1 MSKGFSLLFLLLL
14 VFSSANSQWIIQ
26 HTSVPSQSIYCVKF
40 FNDNT
45 GYHSGVLYNSSTF
58 NIYKTTNGG
67 INYTAQNSH
76 YTAQRFMSVFILHP
90 DTVFFS
96 GNYGKILRTVNG
108 GQNWVTLYSD
118 STRQFWGL
126 WFVNSLTG
134 FVAGSY
140 GTIMKTTNR
149 GDNWT
154 LLTTSLQNAL
164 DGIYF
169 VNENTGYVG
178 GSFIILKTTDA
189 GTTWINKNGLFFSLE
204 SAKAVYFSDEDTG
217 MYSTNA
223 GRIIKTTDG
232 GDTWTQV
239 YYQPNSAVWDLSFT
253 DSQTGYGCASNGK
266 VIKTTNG
273 GTNWTTQDTPLT
285 ENLYAIHFPSMLT
298 GYVAS
303 WSGKILK
310 TTNGG
315 VIYVSNSSNEN
326 PDKFNLYQNYPN
338 PFNPSTKINFSIP
351 VRGYV
356 SLRVYSSLGKEIN
369 NLVDE
374 QLSRGF
380 YEIEYDGSNL
390 NSGVYFYRIAI
401 HSDKLITDDPE
412 SSSGQ
417 VFVDV
422 KKMVL
427 LK

>member
-1 MSKGFSLLFLLLL
+1 MNKTYTILILLSLIFST
-14 VFSSANSQWIIQ
+14 ANSQWIIQ
-26 HTSVPSQSIYCVKF
+26 HTSVPAQSVYCVRF

-76 YTAQRFMSVFILHP
+76 YTAQRYMSVFILHP

-118 STRQFWGL
+118 TTRQLWGL
-126 WFVNSLTG
+126 WFVNSQTG
-134 FVAGSY
+134 FVAGSH
-140 GTIMKTTNR
+140 GTIMKTTNS

-154 LLTTSLQNAL
+154 QLTTSIQNAL

-178 GSFIILKTTDA
+178 GSFIILKTTNA
-189 GTTWINKNGLFFSLE
+189 GTTWINMNGIFVSFE
-204 SAKAVYFSDEDTG
+204 SANSVYFSDENTG

-232 GDTWTQV
+232 GGTWTQV
-239 YYQPNSAVWDLSFT
+239 YSQPNSAVWDLSFP
-253 DSQTGYGCASNGK
+253 DSQTGYGCTSTGT
-266 VIKTTNG
+266 VIKTING
-273 GTNWTTQDTPLT
+273 GTNWIIQNTPLT
-285 ENLYAIHFPSMLT
+285 ENLYSIHFPSMLT

-315 VIYVSNSSNEN
+315 VTFIGNMINQN
-326 PDKFNLYQNYPN
+326 PKDFALHQNYPN
-338 PFNPSTKINFSIP
+338 PFNPSTKISFSIP
-351 VRGYV
+351 GRGYV
-356 SLRVYSSLGKEIN
+356 SLKVYNSLGKEIN

-374 QLSRGF
+374 QLSRGYF
-380 YEIEYDGSNL
+380 EVEFDGRKL
-390 NSGVYFYRIAI
+390 NSGVYFY
-401 HSDKLITDDPE
+401 KLRYTSIDGHHFTDT
-412 SSSGQ
+412 
-417 VFVDV
+417 
-422 KKMVL
+422 KKL
-427 LK
+427 LLFK

>member
-1 MSKGFSLLFLLLL
+1 MSKVFPILFLLLL

-118 STRQFWGL
+118 TTRQFWGL

-154 LLTTSLQNAL
+154 LLTTLLQNAL

-169 VNENTGYVG
+169 VNENTGYVAG
-178 GSFIILKTTDA
+178 ANVVLKTTNA
-189 GTTWINKNGLFFSLE
+189 GVNWTNKNGIFISGFE
-204 SAKAVYFSDEDTG
+204 TAKALYFSDENKG

-223 GRIIKTTDG
+223 GRIVKTTDG
-232 GDTWTQV
+232 GDTWTEI
-239 YYQPNSAVWDLSFT
+239 YYQPSTAVWDLSFT
-253 DSQTGYGCASNGK
+253 NSQTGYGCTSNGK

-273 GTNWTTQDTPLT
+273 GTNWIIQDTPLT
-285 ENLYAIHFPSMLT
+285 ENLYAIHFPSQLT
-298 GYVAS
+298 GYIAS

-315 VIYVSNSSNEN
+315 VTYVSNSSNEN
-326 PDKFNLYQNYPN
+326 PDKFKLYQNYPN
-338 PFNPSTKINFSIP
+338 PFNPNTNMKFDIP
-351 VRGYV
+351 K
-356 SLRVYSSLGKEIN
+356 SSFVKMVIYNALGKEVAT
-369 NLVDE
+369 LVNE
-374 QLSRGF
+374 KLYAGS
-380 YEIEYDGSNL
+380 YEVDWNGSGYP
-390 NSGVYFYRIAI
+390 SGVYFY
-401 HSDKLITDDPE
+401 KLETDD
-412 SSSGQ
+412 
-417 VFVDV
+417 FVNV
-422 KKMVL
+422 KKML
-427 LK
+427 MIK